1 MIKQNDVD
9 AGKGVIH
16 LPATVMSMMK
26 TGEFASVA
34 GTPVYIWS
42 LLRLSLRRLDA
53 VRRVLTISSVC

>member
-34 GTPVYIWS
+34 GTPVYI
-42 LLRLSLRRLDA
+42 
-53 VRRVLTISSVC
+53 